1 LDLTYHD
8 DWDSARRHLEA
19 WWANDAIDR
28 AAIAVGAPR
37 AKPLP
42 GPHAPPTPQD
52 IAQRW
57 LDAEY
62 RVAAAD
68 YHMRHTFYGGEC
80 LPVWWPNLG
89 PGIAAAYL
97 GVEPVFAPDTVWF
110 NQHPHDWPNI
120 EPRFAPDNKWWRATL
135 DLIRTAVEASNGNFF
150 VAVTDI
156 GGMTDIEA
164 SLRGTMELLTDL
176 VDVPHEVK
184 RVRDQIIPLWFRW
197 YEEQERIIHQRLEGA
212 ACWLG
217 AWAPGLTYNIQCD
230 FCCMISPRHFDEFVA
245 PELEALCSWLDH
257 VTYHLDGPGA
267 LQHLDRLL
275 AMPNLDGIQWTPG
288 AGAPSAVAWL
298 PMLRKVQKAGKILH
312 LHDDIANAETIL
324 RELSPKGLMLA
335 VGGCPSEEDARD
347 LLEKAKIWG
356 RRS

>member
-1 LDLTYHD
+1 MDLAYHD
-8 DWDSARRHLEA
+8 DWQSARRHLEA

-176 VDVPHEVK
+176 VDVPHGSSASAT
-184 RVRDQIIPLWFRW
+184 RSFLCGFAGTRSRSASFIN
-197 YEEQERIIHQRLEGA
+197 
-212 ACWLG
+212 
-217 AWAPGLTYNIQCD
+217 AWRAPRAG
-230 FCCMISPRHFDEFVA
+230 SAHGR
-245 PELEALCSWLDH
+245 
-257 VTYHLDGPGA
+257 
-267 LQHLDRLL
+267 R
-275 AMPNLDGIQWTPG
+275 
-288 AGAPSAVAWL
+288 GAPITSSATSA
-298 PMLRKVQKAGKILH
+298 A
-312 LHDDIANAETIL
+312 
-324 RELSPKGLMLA
+324 
-335 VGGCPSEEDARD
+335 
-347 LLEKAKIWG
+347 
-356 RRS
+356 